1 MCCGPLNLV
10 PGSVQSLE
18 VVPLSNNSV
27 NVSWEPPQESIFV
40 TQYSLIVQRWDGQ
53 GPNKQSFTILVS
65 QQLIQVVSSLGK

>member
-1 MCCGPLNLV
+1 MCCAFLNLV

-53 GPNKQSFTILVS
+53 GPTQSFTILVS

>member
-1 MCCGPLNLV
+1 MCCTSLNLV
-10 PGSVQSLE
+10 PGSVQSLA

-53 GPNKQSFTILVS
+53 GPTHSFTILVS